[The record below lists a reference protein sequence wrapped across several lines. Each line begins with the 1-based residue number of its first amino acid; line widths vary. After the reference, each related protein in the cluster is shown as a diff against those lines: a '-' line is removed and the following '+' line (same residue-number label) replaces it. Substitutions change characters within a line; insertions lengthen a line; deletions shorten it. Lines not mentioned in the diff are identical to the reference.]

1 MTNRSGSGTSELT
14 IVDCR
19 IVDWRSGGGINHA
32 RKQSDRH
39 YSEGAM
45 RIFLTG
51 GSGYIGSAVL
61 DAFVRAGH
69 KVDALVRNSETAA
82 AVQARGGHPVMGDL
96 SEPSSYADAA
106 ASADGVV
113 HTAFEDS
120 PRGTA
125 VDATTID
132 TLLKPTDR

>member
-51 GSGYIGSAVL
+51 GSGYVGSAVL

-69 KVDALVRNSETAA
+69 KVDALVRNKEKAA
-82 AVQARGGHPVMGDL
+82 QVQARGAHPVMG
-96 SEPSSYADAA
+96 EIGRPASYADAVADA
-106 ASADGVV
+106 AGVI
-113 HTAFEDS
+113 HTAYE
-120 PRGTA
+120 
-125 VDATTID
+125 
-132 TLLKPTDR
+132 